1 MFISIDEQK
10 YLFVKFKIF
19 QTNQSNHPA
28 SKIIEEN
35 TRSLD
40 VQDVVMRVNLVMQS
54 LHIFAMPF
62 CSVLLLGIPCRIPAP
77 GFPPILDWF
86 LLCFLCVNWSV
97 LHHLHNPLDLLI
109 FTNLLFPQQIINH
122 LIPQYIKFCSICHIR
137 KFLSS
142 DIEWARYRYYTFKI
156 RSNAGCS
163 GIPTTT
169 ETDK

>member
-1 MFISIDEQK
+1 
-10 YLFVKFKIF
+10 
-19 QTNQSNHPA
+19 
-28 SKIIEEN
+28 
-35 TRSLD
+35 
-40 VQDVVMRVNLVMQS
+40 MRVNLVMQS
-54 LHIFAMPF
+54 LHIFAVLF

-109 FTNLLFPQQIINH
+109 FTNLLFATTNH
-122 LIPQYIKFCSICHIR
+122 QSSHSSIYKTFCSICHIR